1 MPIYAYACSA
11 CGFRQDILQK
21 LSDPALTECP
31 SCHQAHF
38 SKQLTAPGFVL
49 KGSGWYVTDFRDNGT
64 KKSGDAATKTAEPA
78 AKTAE
83 PSGAGESGAN
93 NASSTSN
100 ANGSPGAA
108 NPANS
113 SASGGSASS
122 ATAPATAAPATAS
135 SSSAAS
141 GS

>member
-64 KKSGDAATKTAEPA
+64 KKSGDSATKTVEPA
-78 AKTAE
+78 GKTAE
-83 PSGAGESGAN
+83 PSGAGD
-93 NASSTSN
+93 
-100 ANGSPGAA
+100 
-108 NPANS
+108 
-113 SASGGSASS
+113 SASS
-122 ATAPATAAPATAS
+122 SPAAA
-135 SSSAAS
+135 

>member
-64 KKSGDAATKTAEPA
+64 KKSGDSAAKTAEPA

-83 PSGAGESGAN
+83 PNGAGDSAAN
-93 NASSTSN
+93 NNSNPNGASGVASAGN
-100 ANGSPGAA
+100 
-108 NPANS
+108 NPA
-113 SASGGSASS
+113 SGSTSS
-122 ATAPATAAPATAS
+122 ATPSTAAGASTS
-135 SSSAAS
+135 SSPVAA

>member
-64 KKSGDAATKTAEPA
+64 KKSGDSAAKTAEPA

-83 PSGAGESGAN
+83 PNAAGDSAAN
-93 NASSTSN
+93 NNSNPNGASGVASAGN
-100 ANGSPGAA
+100 
-108 NPANS
+108 NPA
-113 SASGGSASS
+113 SGSTSS
-122 ATAPATAAPATAS
+122 ATPSTAAGASTS
-135 SSSAAS
+135 SSPVAA